1 MIWKKKPH
9 DTVIL
14 ERRFA
19 QGGTCIINEG
29 EEGSSAFLIQSGS
42 VQIFSMHNN
51 KKVILGT
58 LQMGEIF
65 GEMSLIKDI
74 PRSASVEALEDCN
87 LIVITRQSLKAKL
100 DSTDA
105 TIRAILMMLIRRV
118 QQGNDSLMNKK
129 PTFDDLQESL
139 LVLYED
145 VLSGLPKTKKPHF
158 RQDVLPLIEELN
170 QKMAE
175 YKSMSE

>member
-14 ERRFA
+14 ERRFVPRN
-19 QGGTCIINEG
+19 THIITEG
-29 EEGSSAFLIQSGS
+29 EEGTSAFLIQAGS
-42 VQIFSMHNN
+42 VEIFSTHNN
-51 KKVILGT
+51 KRVVLGT
-58 LQMGEIF
+58 LKTGEIF
-65 GEMSLIKDI
+65 GEMSLIKDM
-74 PRSASVEALEDCN
+74 PRSASVEAIEDCT
-87 LIVITRQSLKAKL
+87 LIVITRQSLKAKI

-145 VLSGLPKTKKPHF
+145 VLSGLPKTTKPHF
-158 RQDVLPLIEELN
+158 RQEVLPLIEELN

-175 YKSMSE
+175 YKSQTE

>member
-14 ERRFA
+14 ERRFVPRN
-19 QGGTCIINEG
+19 THIITEG
-29 EEGSSAFLIQSGS
+29 EEGTSAFLIQAGT
-42 VQIFSMHNN
+42 VEIFSTHND
-51 KKVILGT
+51 KKVVLGT
-58 LQMGEIF
+58 LKTGEIF
-65 GEMSLIKDI
+65 GEMSLIKDM

-105 TIRAILMMLIRRV
+105 TIRAILMMLIRRI

-129 PTFDDLQESL
+129 PTFEDLQDGL
-139 LVLYED
+139 LALYEE
-145 VLSGLPKTKKPHF
+145 VLSDLPKLKKPHF
-158 RQDVLPLIEELN
+158 RQEVLPLIEELN

-175 YKSMSE
+175 YKAMSE